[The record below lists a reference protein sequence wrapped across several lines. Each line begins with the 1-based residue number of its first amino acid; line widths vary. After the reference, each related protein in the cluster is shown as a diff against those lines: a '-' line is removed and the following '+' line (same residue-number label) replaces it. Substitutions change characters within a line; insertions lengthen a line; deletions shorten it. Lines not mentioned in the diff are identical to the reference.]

1 MADSRNSSGNRS
13 TSSSRSDR
21 GSGGSSSSRDRP
33 QRGGK
38 GRSNAPDRPR
48 STGRPSGSRPDSKPN
63 GPEDFRDGLGD
74 IDVSILPRDVVAD
87 LDVLSPGVKARV
99 ERWLAAARL
108 ALEEDPLQAYEYA
121 QEAGRIGGRSSVV
134 REAVGVAAYQAGEF
148 AAARKDLQ
156 AARRIGGRDDL
167 IPLIADCERALGN
180 PRKAVDL
187 ANSDEAKRLRGETQ
201 AELLLVA
208 SGARLDMDQ
217 PNAAVSLLRGPCS
230 NTPANAAWASRIY
243 YGYGEALL
251 ANGDAETAR
260 EWFVKAA
267 GADQLGTTDA
277 MERVDEIDSSS
288 IAPVERR
295 MGVTGTIDE

>member
-1 MADSRNSSGNRS
+1 MVDSRNSSGNRS
-13 TSSSRSDR
+13 SSSSRSDR
-21 GSGGSSSSRDRP
+21 GSGESSSSRDRP

-38 GRSNAPDRPR
+38 DRSSSTDRPR
-48 STGRPSGSRPDSKPN
+48 PSGRPSGPRADSKPN

-87 LDVLSPGVKARV
+87 LDVLSPGVKVRV

-201 AELLLVA
+201 AELLLVT

-217 PNAAVSLLRGPCS
+217 TNAAVSLLRGPCS

-260 EWFVKAA
+260 EWFVKSA

-277 MERVDEIDSSS
+277 MDRVDGIDSSS
-288 IAPVERR
+288 
-295 MGVTGTIDE
+295 

>member
-13 TSSSRSDR
+13 TSSGRSDR
-21 GSGGSSSSRDRP
+21 GGSGGSSSSRDRP

-38 GRSNAPDRPR
+38 GRSSSPDRPR

-87 LDVLSPGVKARV
+87 LEVLSPGVKARV

-217 PNAAVSLLRGPCS
+217 TNAAVSLLRGPCS

-277 MERVDEIDSSS
+277 MERVDGIDSSS
-288 IAPVERR
+288 
-295 MGVTGTIDE
+295 